1 MMKEEFEITKSV
13 SEEVTKFIVKG
24 QVNSINAP
32 ELEYELEDALN
43 AEQVN
48 IVLNMTQVEYLS
60 SIGVRVILKYY
71 KKAKEAGGKLNI
83 ERPSEIVRNVL
94 GTAAL
99 YDMLLK

>member
-1 MMKEEFEITKSV
+1 MKEEFAITK
-13 SEEVTKFIVKG
+13 EVNEGTIKFIVKG

-32 ELEYELEDALN
+32 ELEYEMEDALN
-43 AEQVN
+43 AGQVN

-60 SIGVRVILKYY
+60 SIGVRVILKFY
-71 KKAKEAGGKLNI
+71 KKAKEEGGKLNI
-83 ERPSEIVRNVL
+83 ERPSETVRNVL